1 MMEKKENRYHLRLD
15 QVGAKTDTFE
25 PASLEFDFSNH
36 DDILHIVR
44 LMQAKPFFTN
54 EEEAAQFAV
63 GLKLFSEVM
72 LKHRTNPLFEE
83 LAQAF
88 GPFMKKL
95 KAK

>member
-1 MMEKKENRYHLRLD
+1 MEKKENRYHLRLD
-15 QVGAKTDTFE
+15 QVSAKTESFA

-36 DDILHIVR
+36 DDVLHIVR
-44 LMQAKPFFTN
+44 LMQAKPLFDN
-54 EEEAAQFAV
+54 AEEAAQFAV

-72 LKHRTNPLFEE
+72 LKHRTDPLFAE

-95 KAK
+95 KAS